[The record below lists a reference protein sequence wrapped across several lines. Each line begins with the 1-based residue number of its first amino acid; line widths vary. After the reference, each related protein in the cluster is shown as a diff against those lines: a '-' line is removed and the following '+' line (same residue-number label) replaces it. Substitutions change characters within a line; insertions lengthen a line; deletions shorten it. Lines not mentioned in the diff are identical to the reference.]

1 MDRATF
7 LDMVA
12 LANTA
17 PSVHN
22 TQPARW
28 ALQEDGT
35 LWLGA
40 DLSRHLPG
48 SDPTGHDMGLSC
60 GTALAA
66 TLLAL
71 DRVGYHGAQVA
82 TLWNQDDRTQWPG
95 HRMAATLRVRPGPP
109 EHPSPQAG
117 LLELRQTW
125 RGGFAPLGET
135 EQRTVDRWAKGLK
148 GTVWVT
154 GKDAQTLVGM
164 GDAAAV
170 ELLRTPT
177 VRQELVEWMRPN
189 ARSGDGLTRQALGMG
204 RLVFQLANLVLGG
217 ALFERLDAKGLVAR
231 VASEQAAS
239 RDLAGFLLVHV
250 PRVACPVQ
258 AGMHVAHV
266 WMEATA
272 QGLSAWPMAALVD
285 QLEAREAIAKRWR
298 IGPERRL
305 VMALRLGKPTGRR
318 PLVRLPAEQVGTYNP
333 QRPD

>member
-7 LDMVA
+7 FDMVA

-28 ALQEDGT
+28 ALQPDGA

-48 SDPTGHDMGLSC
+48 SDPTGQDMGLSC

-71 DRVGYHGAQVA
+71 DRVGYHGVEVA
-82 TLWNQDDRTQWPG
+82 TVWNQDNRTQWPG

-109 EHPSPQAG
+109 ASPSPQAG
-117 LLELRQTW
+117 LLERRQTW
-125 RGGFAPLGET
+125 RGGFAPMGET
-135 EQRTVDRWAKGLK
+135 EQRRVDRWALGLK
-148 GTVWVT
+148 GAAWVT
-154 GKDAQTLVGM
+154 GKDAQTLLGM

-170 ELLRTPT
+170 ELLRGTA
-177 VRQELVEWMRPN
+177 VRQEIVAWMRPN
-189 ARSGDGLTRQALGMG
+189 GRSGDGLTREALGMG
-204 RLVFQLANLVLGG
+204 RLVYRLANLVLGG
-217 ALFERLDAKGLVAR
+217 ALFERLDAKGVVAR

-239 RDLAGFLLVHV
+239 RHLAGFLLVHV

-258 AGMHVAHV
+258 AGMHVAHT
-266 WMEATA
+266 WMETTA

-285 QLEAREAIAKRWR
+285 QPDANGAIAKRWR

-305 VMALRLGKPTGRR
+305 VMALRVGKPTGRR
-318 PLVRLPAEQVGTYNP
+318 PLVRLDPADVGTYHAQP
-333 QRPD
+333 AG